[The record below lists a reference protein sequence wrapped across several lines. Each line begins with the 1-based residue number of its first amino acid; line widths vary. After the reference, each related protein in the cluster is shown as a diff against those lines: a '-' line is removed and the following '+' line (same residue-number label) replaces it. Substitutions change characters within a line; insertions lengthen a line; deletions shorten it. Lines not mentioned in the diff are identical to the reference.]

1 METTMTNV
9 CDVDNSMIIW
19 LRDWIS
25 KIEIAVYWDKTVIDE
40 NDNYFA
46 TMMQRVAQ
54 VSELRSCS
62 WLNYEYLWRSK
73 HLSKQSVYKTRS
85 KF

>member
-40 NDNYFA
+40 NDIYFA
-46 TMMQRVAQ
+46 TMMQRVA
-54 VSELRSCS
+54 
-62 WLNYEYLWRSK
+62 
-73 HLSKQSVYKTRS
+73 
-85 KF
+85 